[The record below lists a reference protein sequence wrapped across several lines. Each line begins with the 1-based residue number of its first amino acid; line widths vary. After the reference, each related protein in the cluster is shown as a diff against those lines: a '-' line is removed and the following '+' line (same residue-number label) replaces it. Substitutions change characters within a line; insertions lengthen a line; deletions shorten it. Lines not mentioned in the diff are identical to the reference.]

1 MKKFYYFSKSKLK
14 FVEIRNFYKKFVF
27 LVLFFSVLIS
37 FFLFGSYLVFDG
49 FINPDS
55 EVKALKRTNS
65 QLKEKFNALL
75 EQYKNLDSRIS
86 TLNDQSKDLR
96 LAVNLEPLDENN
108 EIYGI
113 GGSVFEPIKDS
124 SPGSLA
130 SFVND
135 IETFVN
141 KVSLKVKLEKSNYEE
156 IETTLN
162 ENEKLYSAI
171 PAIKP
176 CEGRITDDFGMRLH
190 PVLKIRRMHN
200 GIDIIN
206 DIGTKVYAP
215 GSGVVEFVG
224 RRGGLGLTLE
234 INHGFG
240 YKTIYGHL
248 SQINVKQGQNVTR
261 GDLVALSGNSGS
273 LTVGPHLHYEVRHN
287 GIPLNP
293 RNFIYDDVELFEI
306 VKK

>member
-1 MKKFYYFSKSKLK
+1 MKKFYYFSKTKLK

-27 LVLFFSVLIS
+27 LVLFFSILIS
-37 FFLFGSYLVFDG
+37 FFIFGSYLVFDG

-55 EVKALKRTNS
+55 EVRALKRTNN

-75 EQYKNLDSRIS
+75 EQYKTLDERIS
-86 TLNDQSKDLR
+86 SLTDKSRDLR
-96 LAVNLEPLDENN
+96 LAVNLEPIEDEK
-108 EIYGI
+108 ELFGI
-113 GGSVFEPIKDS
+113 GGSVFTPFNSNNPRSISNYIDQLDS
-124 SPGSLA
+124 Y
-130 SFVND
+130 
-135 IETFVN
+135 IN
-141 KVSLKVKLEKSNYEE
+141 KVSLKVNHEKNNYEE
-156 IETTLN
+156 IESALK
-162 ENEKLYSAI
+162 ENEKLYAVV
-171 PAIKP
+171 PATKP
-176 CEGRITDDFGMRLH
+176 AEGRYADDFGMRMH

-215 GSGVVEFVG
+215 GGGVAEFVG

-234 INHGFG
+234 IDHGFG

-248 SQINVKQGQNVTR
+248 SNINVKQGQTVTR
-261 GDLVALSGNSGS
+261 GDLIAYSGNSGS
-273 LTVGPHLHYEVRHN
+273 LTSGPHLHYEVRHN